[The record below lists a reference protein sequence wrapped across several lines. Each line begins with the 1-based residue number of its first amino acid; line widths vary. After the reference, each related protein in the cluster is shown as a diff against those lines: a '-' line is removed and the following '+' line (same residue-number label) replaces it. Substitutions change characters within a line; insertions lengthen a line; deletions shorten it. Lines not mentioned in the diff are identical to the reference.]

1 VPLGIENFK
10 SLHSRLGPVI
20 RPLLYSRRLLV
31 SRAYGWSQML
41 SDEEF
46 LARLL
51 ALNHERAAEE
61 KEGLCVGPIGA
72 RKASGQG
79 TSM

>member
-1 VPLGIENFK
+1 
-10 SLHSRLGPVI
+10 
-20 RPLLYSRRLLV
+20 
-31 SRAYGWSQML
+31 ML